1 MNSCEKI
8 IEDVLT
14 ENYGQFYR
22 LAYGYVRNEED
33 ALDIVQESAYKAIKE
48 AEKLKNPAFAKTW
61 IYRIVINTAISVSYS
76 SPGFGTLFPEVPLP
90 HIYNSFPFLPSCSLY
105 SGHFH
110 LQLFQGTVETAFDG
124 IGIFIHDHGDLLQL
138 HIFKETKAYECFLFI
153 RQSRKGFLQICISI
167 GCVDSGNGQ
176 CHGKAADHR
185 HAGKGDDLPDL

>member
-61 IYRIVINTAISVSYS
+61 IYRIVINEAYTFLKKRRTEENLDEIEEKNISA
-76 SPGFGTLFPEVPLP
+76 E
-90 HIYNSFPFLPSCSLY
+90 
-105 SGHFH
+105 
-110 LQLFQGTVETAFDG
+110 D
-124 IGIFIHDHGDLLQL
+124 
-138 HIFKETKAYECFLFI
+138 AYENLDLKQALERLDEKDRTIVVLRFFEDRRLDEI
-153 RQSRKGFLQICISI
+153 AEILDMNLNTVKSRLYRVMDRLKLAL
-167 GCVDSGNGQ
+167 D
-176 CHGKAADHR
+176 
-185 HAGKGDDLPDL
+185 

>member
-61 IYRIVINTAISVSYS
+61 IYRIVINTAISQLRKKRETVSLMR
-76 SPGFGTLFPEVPLP
+76 PPR
-90 HIYNSFPFLPSCSLY
+90 SL
-105 SGHFH
+105 STHPM
-110 LQLFQGTVETAFDG
+110 EM
-124 IGIFIHDHGDLLQL
+124 
-138 HIFKETKAYECFLFI
+138 
-153 RQSRKGFLQICISI
+153 QICRKPFR
-167 GCVDSGNGQ
+167 D
-176 CHGKAADHR
+176 
-185 HAGKGDDLPDL
+185 

>member
-61 IYRIVINTAISVSYS
+61 IYRIVINTAISQLRKKRETVSLDEAAEIAVNASYGNADLQKALS
-76 SPGFGTLFPEVPLP
+76 GLTDEQKTLIRLRFFEDMKLEEIAMVMDENPNTITFKLIDNFLGTSGKGFVIFWLP
-90 HIYNSFPFLPSCSLY
+90 PV
-105 SGHFH
+105 
-110 LQLFQGTVETAFDG
+110 FQATILIKGST
-124 IGIFIHDHGDLLQL
+124 IGI
-138 HIFKETKAYECFLFI
+138 
-153 RQSRKGFLQICISI
+153 KG
-167 GCVDSGNGQ
+167 VGNFMSN
-176 CHGKAADHR
+176 DR
-185 HAGKGDDLPDL
+185 SNSTVVS

>member
-61 IYRIVINTAISVSYS
+61 IYRIVINTAISQLRKKRETVSLDQAAEIAVNASYGNADLQKALS
-76 SPGFGTLFPEVPLP
+76 GLTDEQKTLIRLRFFEDMKLEEIAMVMDENPDT
-90 HIYNSFPFLPSCSLY
+90 IKSRLY
-105 SGHFH
+105 RTLKE
-110 LQLFQGTVETAFDG
+110 LQVKMA
-124 IGIFIHDHGDLLQL
+124 
-138 HIFKETKAYECFLFI
+138 
-153 RQSRKGFLQICISI
+153 
-167 GCVDSGNGQ
+167 
-176 CHGKAADHR
+176 
-185 HAGKGDDLPDL
+185 